1 MSRRKNKLPEPA
13 VGDIESLSHEGRG
26 VLHVHGKT
34 VFVDNALPGETV
46 RFRYLRRR
54 SKRDEAEAVEILTP
68 TPRRVTPFCAHFRDC
83 GGCSLQ
89 HMAPAFQIDHKQHVL
104 LEQLRH
110 IGGVEPREVLPPLT
124 GPLQGYRHKARLGA
138 RYVFRKEKVLVGFRE
153 RRGSFIA
160 DIEHCGVLHP
170 SVAGL
175 FPALKALL
183 GELSI
188 YDRIPQI
195 EVAVGEGTTVLVL
208 RHLAPLS
215 PEDNKKLRAFET
227 RHGLRFWLQ
236 PGGPESAAPLQPE
249 ADGNGLYYRFADEGI
264 TLSFHP
270 LDFTQV
276 NFAMNRTMYKRILEL
291 LQPAAD
297 DVVLDLFC
305 GLGNFT
311 LPLARHVAGVT
322 GVEGDAVLLQRA
334 RDNAEHNGINNAR
347 FLQAD
352 LYSEDLPPGFPG
364 MHYDKVLLDPPR
376 AGALAILQKLDLS
389 AVKKLVY
396 VSCNPATLARDAGVL
411 VQDKGLTL
419 IATGIM
425 DMFPHTSHVESIAL
439 FVRGEA
445 LKVRSE
451 E

>member
-1 MSRRKNKLPEPA
+1 MSSRKNRLPSPA
-13 VGDIESLSHEGRG
+13 VGVIESLSHEGRG
-26 VLHVHGKT
+26 VLHVNGKT

-54 SKRDEAEAVEILTP
+54 SKRDEAEAVEILAP
-68 TPRRVTPFCAHFRDC
+68 SPRRVTPFCAHFQAC

-89 HMAPAFQIDHKQHVL
+89 HMDPAYQIEHKQHVL
-104 LEQLRH
+104 LEQLRRM
-110 IGGVEPREVLPPLT
+110 GGLEPREVLPLLT
-124 GPLQGYRHKARLGA
+124 GPLQGYRRKARLGA
-138 RYVFRKEKVLVGFRE
+138 RYVFRKERVLVGFRE

-215 PEDNKKLRAFET
+215 PEDNEKLRVFEAQ
-227 RHGLRFWLQ
+227 HGIRFWLQ
-236 PGGPESAAPLQPE
+236 PGGPGSAAPLQPE
-249 ADGNGLYYRFADEGI
+249 ADGNGLYYRFDDEDI
-264 TLSFHP
+264 TLYFHP

-276 NFAMNRTMYKRILEL
+276 NFAMNRVMLKRILEL

-297 DVVLDLFC
+297 DMVLDLFC
-305 GLGNFT
+305 GLGNFS
-311 LPLARHVAGVT
+311 LPLARHVAGIT
-322 GVEGDAVLLQRA
+322 GVEGDAALLQQARA
-334 RDNAEHNGINNAR
+334 NAERNNINNAR

-352 LYSEDLPPGFPG
+352 LYSEDLPGGFPG
-364 MHYDKVLLDPPR
+364 TNYDKVLLDPPR
-376 AGALAILQKLDLS
+376 AGALAILQQLDLS

-396 VSCNPATLARDAGVL
+396 VSCNPATFAMDAGVL
-411 VQDKGLTL
+411 VREKGLTL
-419 IATGIM
+419 IAAGIM
-425 DMFPHTSHVESIAL
+425 DMFPHNSHVESIGL
-439 FVRGEA
+439 FQ
-445 LKVRSE
+445 KSE
-451 E
+451 V

>member
-1 MSRRKNKLPEPA
+1 MSSRKNRLPSPA
-13 VGDIESLSHEGRG
+13 VGVIESLSHEGRG
-26 VLHVHGKT
+26 VLHVNGKT

-54 SKRDEAEAVEILTP
+54 SKRDEAEAVEILAP
-68 TPRRVTPFCAHFRDC
+68 SPRRVTPFCAHFQAC

-89 HMAPAFQIDHKQHVL
+89 HMDPAYQIEHKQHVL
-104 LEQLRH
+104 LEQLRRM
-110 IGGVEPREVLPPLT
+110 GGLEPREVLPPLT
-124 GPLQGYRHKARLGA
+124 GPLQGYRRKARLGA
-138 RYVFRKEKVLVGFRE
+138 RYVFRKERVLVGFRE

-215 PEDNKKLRAFET
+215 PEDNEKLRVFEAQ
-227 RHGLRFWLQ
+227 HGIRFWLQ
-236 PGGPESAAPLQPE
+236 PGGPGSAAPLQPE
-249 ADGNGLYYRFADEGI
+249 ADGNGLYYRFDDEDI
-264 TLSFHP
+264 TLYFHP

-276 NFAMNRTMYKRILEL
+276 NFAMNRVMLKRILEL

-297 DVVLDLFC
+297 DMVLDLFC
-305 GLGNFT
+305 GLGNFS
-311 LPLARHVAGVT
+311 LPLARHVAGIT
-322 GVEGDAVLLQRA
+322 GVEGDAALLQQARA
-334 RDNAEHNGINNAR
+334 NAERNNINNAR

-352 LYSEDLPPGFPG
+352 LYSEDLPGGFPG
-364 MHYDKVLLDPPR
+364 TNYDKVLLDPPR
-376 AGALAILQKLDLS
+376 AGALAILQQLDLS

-396 VSCNPATLARDAGVL
+396 VSCNPATFAMDAGVL
-411 VQDKGLTL
+411 VREKGLTL
-419 IATGIM
+419 IAAGIM

-439 FVRGEA
+439 FERQ
-445 LKVRSE
+445 
-451 E
+451 